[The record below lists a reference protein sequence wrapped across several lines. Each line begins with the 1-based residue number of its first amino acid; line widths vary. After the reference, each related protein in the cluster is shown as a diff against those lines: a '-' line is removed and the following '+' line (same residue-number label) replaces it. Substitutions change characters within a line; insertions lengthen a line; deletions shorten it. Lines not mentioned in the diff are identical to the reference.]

1 MKQLKLFACL
11 ALLLLGACTGKKSS
25 PDLVNMEQNDSLQRI
40 IAQRDSEINDMMST
54 LNEIQEGLSAI
65 NQAEN
70 RLSIAREGEG
80 ANKTAQIKENIKF
93 IANTMARNRELM
105 KRLQQQLRESRFNGD
120 ELRKTISNLT
130 QQLDDKAQELQRL
143 KAELDAKDIHID
155 EKIDNLNDNVENLQ
169 TDAQQKA
176 QTISNQDKQLNTAW
190 FVFGTKKELKEQHIM
205 ENGKVLQSN
214 FNKNYFAK
222 IDIRIDKEIKFYSKS
237 ARILTMHPSGS
248 GKVPLVSICTVMPWR
263 CSKST
268 NVEVSCKRGSPPVS
282 TTWWAG

>member
-11 ALLLLGACTGKKSS
+11 AFLLLGACTGKKSS

-130 QQLDDKAQELQRL
+130 QQLDDKAPELQRL
-143 KAELDAKDIHID
+143 KAELDAKDIHIAELD

-248 GKVPLVSICTVMPWR
+248 YTLTPDVNKQYVLRITNPQLFWSTSKYLVVLV
-263 CSKST
+263 K
-268 NVEVSCKRGSPPVS
+268 
-282 TTWWAG
+282 

>member
-25 PDLVNMEQNDSLQRI
+25 PDLANMEQNDSLQRI

-54 LNEIQEGLSAI
+54 LNEIQKGLSAI

-143 KAELDAKDIHID
+143 KAELDAKDIHIAELD

-248 GKVPLVSICTVMPWR
+248 YTLTPDVNKQYVLRITNPQLFWSTSKYLVVLV
-263 CSKST
+263 K
-268 NVEVSCKRGSPPVS
+268 
-282 TTWWAG
+282 

>member
-25 PDLVNMEQNDSLQRI
+25 PDLANMEQNDSLQRI

-143 KAELDAKDIHID
+143 KAELDAKDIHIAELD

-248 GKVPLVSICTVMPWR
+248 STLTPDVNKQYVLRITNPQLFWSTSKYLVVLV
-263 CSKST
+263 K
-268 NVEVSCKRGSPPVS
+268 
-282 TTWWAG
+282 

>member
-11 ALLLLGACTGKKSS
+11 AFLLLGACTGKKSS
-25 PDLVNMEQNDSLQRI
+25 PDLANMEQNDSLQRI

-93 IANTMARNRELM
+93 IATTMARNRELM

-143 KAELDAKDIHID
+143 KAELDAKDIHIAELD

-248 GKVPLVSICTVMPWR
+248 YTLTPDVNKQYVLRITNPQLFWSTSKYLVVLV
-263 CSKST
+263 K
-268 NVEVSCKRGSPPVS
+268 
-282 TTWWAG
+282 

>member
-25 PDLVNMEQNDSLQRI
+25 PDLANMEQNDSLQRI

-54 LNEIQEGLSAI
+54 LNEIQEGLSTI

-143 KAELDAKDIHID
+143 KAELDAKDIHIAELD

-248 GKVPLVSICTVMPWR
+248 YTLTPDVNKQYVLRITNPQLFWSTSKYLVVLV
-263 CSKST
+263 K
-268 NVEVSCKRGSPPVS
+268 
-282 TTWWAG
+282 

>member
-143 KAELDAKDIHID
+143 KAELDAKDIHIAELD

-237 ARILTMHPSGS
+237 ARILTMHSSGS
-248 GKVPLVSICTVMPWR
+248 YTLTPDVNKQYVLRITNPQLFWSTSKYLVVLV
-263 CSKST
+263 K
-268 NVEVSCKRGSPPVS
+268 
-282 TTWWAG
+282 

>member
-25 PDLVNMEQNDSLQRI
+25 PDLANMEQNDSLQRI

-70 RLSIAREGEG
+70 RLSIARKGEG

-143 KAELDAKDIHID
+143 KAELDAKDIHIAELD

-248 GKVPLVSICTVMPWR
+248 YTLTPDVNKQYVLRITNPQLFWSTSKYLVVLV
-263 CSKST
+263 K
-268 NVEVSCKRGSPPVS
+268 
-282 TTWWAG
+282 

>member
-1 MKQLKLFACL
+1 MKQLKLFAYL

-25 PDLVNMEQNDSLQRI
+25 PDLANMEQNDSLQRI

-143 KAELDAKDIHID
+143 KAELDAKDIHIAELD

-248 GKVPLVSICTVMPWR
+248 YTLTPDVNKQYVLRITNPQLFWSTSKYLVVLV
-263 CSKST
+263 K
-268 NVEVSCKRGSPPVS
+268 
-282 TTWWAG
+282 

>member
-11 ALLLLGACTGKKSS
+11 ALQLLGACTGKKSS
-25 PDLVNMEQNDSLQRI
+25 PDLANMEQNDSLQRI

-143 KAELDAKDIHID
+143 KAELDAKDIHIAELD

-248 GKVPLVSICTVMPWR
+248 YTLTPDVNKQYVLRITNPQLFWSTSKYLVVLV
-263 CSKST
+263 K
-268 NVEVSCKRGSPPVS
+268 
-282 TTWWAG
+282 

>member
-143 KAELDAKDIHID
+143 KAELDAKDIHIAELD

-169 TDAQQKA
+169 TDAQQKV

-248 GKVPLVSICTVMPWR
+248 YTLTPDVNKQYVLRITNPQLFWSTSKYLVVLV
-263 CSKST
+263 K
-268 NVEVSCKRGSPPVS
+268 
-282 TTWWAG
+282 

>member
-25 PDLVNMEQNDSLQRI
+25 PDLANMEQNDSLQRI

-143 KAELDAKDIHID
+143 KAELDAKDIHIAELD
-155 EKIDNLNDNVENLQ
+155 ENIDNLNDNVENLQ

-248 GKVPLVSICTVMPWR
+248 YTLTPDVNTEYVLRITTPQLFCSTSKYLVVLV
-263 CSKST
+263 K
-268 NVEVSCKRGSPPVS
+268 
-282 TTWWAG
+282 

>member
-54 LNEIQEGLSAI
+54 LNEIQEGLSAV

-143 KAELDAKDIHID
+143 KAELDAKDIHIAELD

-248 GKVPLVSICTVMPWR
+248 YTLTPDVNKQYVLRITNPQLFWSTSKYLVVLV
-263 CSKST
+263 K
-268 NVEVSCKRGSPPVS
+268 
-282 TTWWAG
+282 

>member
-25 PDLVNMEQNDSLQRI
+25 ADLANMEQNDSLQRI

-143 KAELDAKDIHID
+143 KAELDAKDIHIAELD

-248 GKVPLVSICTVMPWR
+248 YTLTPDVNKQYVLRITNPQLFWSTSKYLVVLV
-263 CSKST
+263 K
-268 NVEVSCKRGSPPVS
+268 
-282 TTWWAG
+282 

>member
-143 KAELDAKDIHID
+143 KAELDAKDIHIAELD
-155 EKIDNLNDNVENLQ
+155 EKIDNLNDTVENLQ

-248 GKVPLVSICTVMPWR
+248 YTLTPDVNKQYVLRITNPQLFWSTSKYLVVLV
-263 CSKST
+263 K
-268 NVEVSCKRGSPPVS
+268 
-282 TTWWAG
+282 

>member
-25 PDLVNMEQNDSLQRI
+25 PDLANMEQNDSLQRI

-130 QQLDDKAQELQRL
+130 QQLDDKAQELQRV
-143 KAELDAKDIHID
+143 KAELDAKDIHIAELD

-248 GKVPLVSICTVMPWR
+248 YTLTPDVNKQYVLRITNPQLFWSTSKYLVVLV
-263 CSKST
+263 K
-268 NVEVSCKRGSPPVS
+268 
-282 TTWWAG
+282 

>member
-1 MKQLKLFACL
+1 MKHLKLFACL

-25 PDLVNMEQNDSLQRI
+25 PDLANMEQNDSLQRI

-143 KAELDAKDIHID
+143 KAELDAKDIHIAELD

-248 GKVPLVSICTVMPWR
+248 YTLTPDVNKQYVLRITNPQLFWSTSKYLVVLV
-263 CSKST
+263 K
-268 NVEVSCKRGSPPVS
+268 
-282 TTWWAG
+282 

>member
-25 PDLVNMEQNDSLQRI
+25 PDLANMEQNDSLQRI

-143 KAELDAKDIHID
+143 KAELDAKDIHIAELD

-214 FNKNYFAK
+214 FNKNYFAE

-248 GKVPLVSICTVMPWR
+248 YTLTPDVNKQYVLRITNPQLFWSTSKYLVVLV
-263 CSKST
+263 K
-268 NVEVSCKRGSPPVS
+268 
-282 TTWWAG
+282 

>member
-1 MKQLKLFACL
+1 MKQLKLYACL

-25 PDLVNMEQNDSLQRI
+25 PDLANMEQNDSLQRI

-143 KAELDAKDIHID
+143 KAELDAKDIHIAELD

-248 GKVPLVSICTVMPWR
+248 YTLTPDVNKQYVLRITNPQLFWSTSKYLVVLV
-263 CSKST
+263 K
-268 NVEVSCKRGSPPVS
+268 
-282 TTWWAG
+282 

>member
-25 PDLVNMEQNDSLQRI
+25 PDLANMEQNDSLQRI

-93 IANTMARNRELM
+93 IANTMARNSELM

-143 KAELDAKDIHID
+143 KAELDAKDIHIAELD

-248 GKVPLVSICTVMPWR
+248 YTLTPDVNKQYVLRITNPQLFWSTSKYLVVLV
-263 CSKST
+263 K
-268 NVEVSCKRGSPPVS
+268 
-282 TTWWAG
+282 

>member
-25 PDLVNMEQNDSLQRI
+25 PDLANMEQNDSLQRI

-143 KAELDAKDIHID
+143 KAELDAKDIHIAELD

-176 QTISNQDKQLNTAW
+176 QTISNQYKQLNTAW

-248 GKVPLVSICTVMPWR
+248 YTLTPDVNKQYVLRITNPQLFWSTSKYLVVLV
-263 CSKST
+263 K
-268 NVEVSCKRGSPPVS
+268 
-282 TTWWAG
+282 

>member
-25 PDLVNMEQNDSLQRI
+25 PDLANMEQNDSLQRI

-143 KAELDAKDIHID
+143 KAELDAKDTHIAELD

-248 GKVPLVSICTVMPWR
+248 YTLTPDVNKQYVLRITNPQLFWSTSKYLVVLV
-263 CSKST
+263 K
-268 NVEVSCKRGSPPVS
+268 
-282 TTWWAG
+282 

>member
-11 ALLLLGACTGKKSS
+11 ALLLLGACMGKKSS
-25 PDLVNMEQNDSLQRI
+25 PDLANMEQNDSLQRI

-143 KAELDAKDIHID
+143 KAELDAKDIHIAELD

-248 GKVPLVSICTVMPWR
+248 YTLTPDVNKQYVLRITNPQLFWSTSKYLVVLV
-263 CSKST
+263 K
-268 NVEVSCKRGSPPVS
+268 
-282 TTWWAG
+282 

>member
-11 ALLLLGACTGKKSS
+11 AFLLLGACTGKKSS

-143 KAELDAKDIHID
+143 KAELDAKDIHIAELD

-248 GKVPLVSICTVMPWR
+248 YTLTPDVNKQYVLRITNPQLFWSTSKYLVGLV
-263 CSKST
+263 K
-268 NVEVSCKRGSPPVS
+268 
-282 TTWWAG
+282 

>member
-25 PDLVNMEQNDSLQRI
+25 PDLVNMDQNDSLQRI

-143 KAELDAKDIHID
+143 KAELDAKDIHIAELD
-155 EKIDNLNDNVENLQ
+155 EKIDNHNDNVENLQ

-248 GKVPLVSICTVMPWR
+248 YTLTPDVNKQYVLRITNPQLFWSTSKYLVVLV
-263 CSKST
+263 K
-268 NVEVSCKRGSPPVS
+268 
-282 TTWWAG
+282 

>member
-11 ALLLLGACTGKKSS
+11 AFLLLGACTGKKSS

-80 ANKTAQIKENIKF
+80 ANKTAQIKENIKS

-143 KAELDAKDIHID
+143 KAELDAKDIHIAELD

-248 GKVPLVSICTVMPWR
+248 YTLTPDVNKQYVLRITNPQLFWSTSKYLVVLV
-263 CSKST
+263 K
-268 NVEVSCKRGSPPVS
+268 
-282 TTWWAG
+282 

>member
-1 MKQLKLFACL
+1 MKQLKLLACL

-143 KAELDAKDIHID
+143 KAELDAKDIHIAELD

-248 GKVPLVSICTVMPWR
+248 YTLTPDVNKQYVLRITNPQLFWSTSKYLVVLV
-263 CSKST
+263 K
-268 NVEVSCKRGSPPVS
+268 
-282 TTWWAG
+282 

>member
-143 KAELDAKDIHID
+143 KAELDAKDIYIAELD

-248 GKVPLVSICTVMPWR
+248 YTLTPDVNKQYVLRITNPQLFWSTSKYLVVLV
-263 CSKST
+263 K
-268 NVEVSCKRGSPPVS
+268 
-282 TTWWAG
+282 

>member
-143 KAELDAKDIHID
+143 KAELDAKDIHIAELD

-222 IDIRIDKEIKFYSKS
+222 IDIRIDK
-237 ARILTMHPSGS
+237 
-248 GKVPLVSICTVMPWR
+248 
-263 CSKST
+263 
-268 NVEVSCKRGSPPVS
+268 
-282 TTWWAG
+282 

>member
-25 PDLVNMEQNDSLQRI
+25 PDLANMEQNDSLQRI

-143 KAELDAKDIHID
+143 KAELDAKDIHIAELD

-237 ARILTMHPSGS
+237 ASILTMHPSGS
-248 GKVPLVSICTVMPWR
+248 YTLTPDVNKQYVLRITNPQLFWSTSKYLVVLV
-263 CSKST
+263 K
-268 NVEVSCKRGSPPVS
+268 
-282 TTWWAG
+282 

>member
-11 ALLLLGACTGKKSS
+11 AFLLLGACTGKKSS
-25 PDLVNMEQNDSLQRI
+25 PDLANMEQNDSLQRI

-143 KAELDAKDIHID
+143 KAELDAKHIHIAELD

-169 TDAQQKA
+169 TEAQQKA

-248 GKVPLVSICTVMPWR
+248 YTLTPDVNKQYVLRITNPQLFWSTSKYLVVLV
-263 CSKST
+263 K
-268 NVEVSCKRGSPPVS
+268 
-282 TTWWAG
+282 

>member
-25 PDLVNMEQNDSLQRI
+25 PDLANMEQNDSLQRI

-143 KAELDAKDIHID
+143 KAELDAKDIHIAELD
-155 EKIDNLNDNVENLQ
+155 EKIDNRNDNVENLQ

-237 ARILTMHPSGS
+237 ARILTMHPSGRS
-248 GKVPLVSICTVMPWR
+248 KIVP
-263 CSKST
+263 
-268 NVEVSCKRGSPPVS
+268 
-282 TTWWAG
+282 A

>member
-25 PDLVNMEQNDSLQRI
+25 PDLANMEQNDSLQRI

-130 QQLDDKAQELQRL
+130 QQLDGKAQELQRL
-143 KAELDAKDIHID
+143 KAELDAKDIHIAELD

-248 GKVPLVSICTVMPWR
+248 YTLTPDVNKQYVLRITNPQLFWSTSKYLVVLV
-263 CSKST
+263 K
-268 NVEVSCKRGSPPVS
+268 
-282 TTWWAG
+282 

>member
-25 PDLVNMEQNDSLQRI
+25 PDLANMEQNDSLQRI

-143 KAELDAKDIHID
+143 KAELDAKDIHIAELD

-248 GKVPLVSICTVMPWR
+248 YTLTPDVNKQYVLRIINPQLFWSTSKYLVVLV
-263 CSKST
+263 K
-268 NVEVSCKRGSPPVS
+268 
-282 TTWWAG
+282 

>member
-80 ANKTAQIKENIKF
+80 TNKTAQIKENIKF

-143 KAELDAKDIHID
+143 KAELDAKDIHIAELD

-248 GKVPLVSICTVMPWR
+248 YTLTPDVNKQYVLRITNPQLFWSTSKYLVVLV
-263 CSKST
+263 K
-268 NVEVSCKRGSPPVS
+268 
-282 TTWWAG
+282 

>member
-1 MKQLKLFACL
+1 MEQLKLFACL

-25 PDLVNMEQNDSLQRI
+25 PDLANMEQNDSLQRI

-143 KAELDAKDIHID
+143 KAELDAKDIHIAELD

-248 GKVPLVSICTVMPWR
+248 YTLTPDVNKQYVLRITNPQLFWSTSKYLVVLV
-263 CSKST
+263 K
-268 NVEVSCKRGSPPVS
+268 
-282 TTWWAG
+282 

>member
-25 PDLVNMEQNDSLQRI
+25 PDLANMEQNDSLQRI

-80 ANKTAQIKENIKF
+80 ANKTAQIKENFKF

-143 KAELDAKDIHID
+143 KAELDAKDIHIAELD

-248 GKVPLVSICTVMPWR
+248 YTLTPDVNKQYVLRITNPQLFWSTSKYLVVLV
-263 CSKST
+263 K
-268 NVEVSCKRGSPPVS
+268 
-282 TTWWAG
+282 

>member
-11 ALLLLGACTGKKSS
+11 AFLLLGACTGKKSS

-80 ANKTAQIKENIKF
+80 ANKTAQIKDNIKF

-143 KAELDAKDIHID
+143 KAELDAKDIHIAELD

-248 GKVPLVSICTVMPWR
+248 YTLTPDVNKQYVLRITNPQLFWSTSKYLVVLV
-263 CSKST
+263 K
-268 NVEVSCKRGSPPVS
+268 
-282 TTWWAG
+282 

>member
-25 PDLVNMEQNDSLQRI
+25 PDLVNMAQNDSLQRI

-105 KRLQQQLRESRFNGD
+105 KRLQQQWRESRFNGD

-143 KAELDAKDIHID
+143 KAELDAKDIHIAELD

-248 GKVPLVSICTVMPWR
+248 YTLTPDVNKQYVLRITNPQLFWSTSKYLVVLV
-263 CSKST
+263 K
-268 NVEVSCKRGSPPVS
+268 
-282 TTWWAG
+282 